1 MCEEKTGLCRI
12 QRKGLAPVDTDTG
25 PFSRF
30 LQIFPLTFWV
40 RCILAGMISLLLCSC
55 TSSAREESAAL
66 DTMENLALL
75 FEGQDSYGLKN
86 AFAPFVIE
94 QTNQEGALEEDIHH
108 IMEYFSG
115 SISSRSM
122 KNYYVTDSVKAGG
135 YQKEICATYSFDTDI
150 ATYSVRV
157 LFRAAATG
165 EHQDT
170 GILMLEI
177 WNQEDIDKAVAQ
189 NTSDELDKF
198 KFHSVDGYIG
208 IWYPTERSDGTIQA
222 GTNSGIKY
230 TATNGALNKL

>member
-12 QRKGLAPVDTDTG
+12 QRKGLALADTDT
-25 PFSRF
+25 
-30 LQIFPLTFWV
+30 
-40 RCILAGMISLLLCSC
+40 
-55 TSSAREESAAL
+55 
-66 DTMENLALL
+66 
-75 FEGQDSYGLKN
+75 
-86 AFAPFVIE
+86 
-94 QTNQEGALEEDIHH
+94 
-108 IMEYFSG
+108 
-115 SISSRSM
+115 
-122 KNYYVTDSVKAGG
+122 
-135 YQKEICATYSFDTDI
+135 

-177 WNQEDIDKAVAQ
+177 WSQEDIDKAVAQ